1 MVGLVVCTAHSTSL
15 TRYLCCHID
24 NHDGISVFDITNL
37 SDPRYC
43 FVCINGLQED
53 DRQCRI
59 FWPLDGEHY
68 VRAYYPKPSG
78 QPRSYREA
86 RYGAE
91 DEREVVPLIESIKE
105 YKTISYATLRACWKE
120 EYLGKGVSEISYN
133 EPHGQEEAHVVP
145 PLSLYATAKLPYV
158 EWIHVPEHV
167 LKASAKISGSYRFLP
182 TFMQRLLLLVGEGN
196 KGVLDLTN
204 ISMTLGDIIKEVKH
218 IPILS
223 HTTRYLDLST
233 WINPTGGQLDV
244 SDLIALRSCF
254 PHLVCVNA
262 IGNGHFNSTLL
273 SKWYESDSASFCV
286 LWYATRAEGKFRV
299 FSCN

>member
-24 NHDGISVFDITNL
+24 NNDGISVFDITNL

-91 DEREVVPLIESIKE
+91 DEREVVALIESIKE
-105 YKTISYATLRACWKE
+105 YKTISYATLRACWQE
-120 EYLGKGVSEISYN
+120 EYLRKGVSEISYN

-167 LKASAKISGSYRFLP
+167 LKASAKISGSYRYLP
-182 TFMQRLLLLVGEGN
+182 TIMKRLLLIIVTVNYGSI
-196 KGVLDLTN
+196 DLTN
-204 ISMTLGDIIKEVKH
+204 IYMTLGDIIKEVKH

-233 WINPTGGQLDV
+233 WINPPAAQLTP
-244 SDLIALRSCF
+244 SALI
-254 PHLVCVNA
+254 P
-262 IGNGHFNSTLL
+262 STTSLP
-273 SKWYESDSASFCV
+273 
-286 LWYATRAEGKFRV
+286 
-299 FSCN
+299 